1 MSPALEKRAQRAL
14 RRMGVD
20 FRPGMA
26 VSEIVYGPLVVAGK
40 SKQAFDL
47 VVLATGAAAPPWLR
61 ASGLA
66 CDERGFL
73 LVNDTLQS
81 VSRPEVFAAGDC
93 ATLRSQPVAKAG
105 VYAVREGE
113 VLAQSFRNLVLE
125 QPVAAFRPQRR
136 ALLLLSCG
144 RRYAIAEW
152 GGWTAQGRWAWW
164 WKDRIDR
171 RWINELR
178 V

>member
-1 MSPALEKRAQRAL
+1 
-14 RRMGVD
+14 VD

-40 SKQAFDL
+40 SKQAFDF
-47 VVLATGAAAPPWLR
+47 VVLATGAAALPWLK

-73 LVNDTLQS
+73 LVTDTLQS

-93 ATLRSQPVAKAG
+93 ATLRSQPLAKAG

-113 VLAQSFRNLVLE
+113 VLAQSFRSLVLE
-125 QPVAAFRPQRR
+125 QPLAAFRPQRR

-152 GGWTAQGRWAWW
+152 GGWTAQGRWVWW

-171 RWINELR
+171 RWVSELR